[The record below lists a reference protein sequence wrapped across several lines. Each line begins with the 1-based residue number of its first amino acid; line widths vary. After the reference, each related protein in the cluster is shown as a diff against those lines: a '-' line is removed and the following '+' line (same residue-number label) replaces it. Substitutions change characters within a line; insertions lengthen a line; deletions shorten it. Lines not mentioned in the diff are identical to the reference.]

1 MFLRQ
6 NKDGMLPDTIIYNGR
21 FVSMNERGDIYSL
34 IGIKDGKII
43 EVSKSN
49 LLDDKLGFGVNIINL
64 EGKTVLPGF
73 YDCNVHAVQNGIGH
87 YCIKIET
94 KKREEFLKR
103 LQKTVKEYKR
113 NQLIWCIGFNWE
125 EKERLNR
132 WDLDKISSL
141 HPIVVSKDEIHST
154 IVNTYAYNL
163 LAIPSTLNGVEKDE
177 KGMPTGYLFGE
188 ASGFAR
194 KKIQKLFINYKMK
207 EQAMKMTVEE
217 ALRNGVTTM
226 NAMEGGAF
234 FDDEDIDI
242 VQRYEKKNKIDL
254 SIYAQNTDI
263 EKAVEFG
270 LEKIGGNFYLDGTI
284 SSKTAALYEPYE
296 NELGNYGILYFT
308 QEELNRFVLDAH
320 KKNMQIALS
329 CIGER
334 AIDQALEAY
343 ENAIKIY
350 GRKNHRHRLEHF
362 VLPNDE
368 QIKRAVQLGL
378 IFSMQ
383 PGYDNKWGGKNGK
396 YIKNIGERYKRAN
409 PIGKIIKFGGVVVGG
424 SESNIT
430 PLSPIY
436 GIYSAINHT
445 EEENRINIDE
455 AIKIYT
461 VNAAYANFEEKRKGK
476 IERGFDAD
484 LVVLDRDIFTIKK
497 EQIKD
502 VKILKTI
509 KYGELVYG

>member
-1 MFLRQ
+1 MKQ
-6 NKDGMLPDTIIYNGR
+6 NKILPDTIIYNGK
-21 FVSMNERGDIYSL
+21 FISMNENGDIYSM
-34 IGIKDGKII
+34 IGIKNGKIV

-49 LLDDKLGFGVNIINL
+49 SLINKIGFGVNLIDF

-87 YCIKIET
+87 FCIKIET
-94 KKREEFLKR
+94 KKREEFLKK
-103 LQKTVKEYKR
+103 LKEIVKEYKK

-125 EKERLNR
+125 ENERLNR

-163 LAIPSTLNGVEKDE
+163 LAVPSTLNGVEKDV

-194 KKIQKLFINYKMK
+194 KKIQKLFITYEMK
-207 EQAMKMTVEE
+207 KRAMEITIDE
-217 ALRNGVTTM
+217 ALRNGVTTF

-234 FDDEDIDI
+234 FDDEDINI
-242 VQRYEKKNKIDL
+242 VKEYEKKNKIDI
-254 SIYAQNTDI
+254 SIYAQNTDV
-263 EKAVEFG
+263 ERAVEFG
-270 LEKIGGNFYLDGTI
+270 LEGIGGNFYLDGTI
-284 SSKTAALYEPYE
+284 SSKTAAIYEPYE
-296 NELGNYGILYFT
+296 NEPDNYGILYFS
-308 QEELNRFVLDAH
+308 QNELNKFVLDAH

-343 ENAIKIY
+343 ENAIKSY
-350 GRKNHRHRLEHF
+350 GHKNHRHRLEHF
-362 VLPNDE
+362 VLPSDE
-368 QIKRAVQLGL
+368 QIKRAIQLGI

-383 PGYDNKWGGKNGK
+383 PAYDNKWGGKEGK
-396 YIKNIGERYKRAN
+396 YIKNIGERYRRTN
-409 PIGKIIKFGGVVVGG
+409 PIGKIIRLGGVVAGG

-436 GIYSAINHT
+436 GIHSAVNHT
-445 EEENRINIDE
+445 EEENRIDIIE
-455 AIKIYT
+455 AIKLYT
-461 VNAAYANFEEKRKGK
+461 VNAAYANFEENKKGK
-476 IERGFDAD
+476 IEKGFNAD
-484 LVVLDRDIFTIKK
+484 LIVLDKDILTIKK

-502 VKILKTI
+502 IKILKTI
-509 KYGELVYG
+509 KCGGLVYG